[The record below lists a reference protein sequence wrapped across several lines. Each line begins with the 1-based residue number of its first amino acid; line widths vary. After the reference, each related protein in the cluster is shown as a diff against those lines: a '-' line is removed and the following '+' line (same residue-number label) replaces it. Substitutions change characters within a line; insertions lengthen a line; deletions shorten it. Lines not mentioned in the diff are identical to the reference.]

1 MEKKDEVIV
10 TVKQLI
16 IRGEGKLTSAQI
28 LLEKDR
34 IDDAI
39 SRAYYAAFLAAR
51 ALLHLLGISPKTRQ
65 GIITMFG
72 LKVVK
77 EGLLPSTIGRAL
89 NELFEARQTSDYA
102 VVVFYTKEDG
112 VHFVKEANEIIN
124 GIKNVI
130 RDKFRLEI

>member
-1 MEKKDEVIV
+1 LEKKDELIE

-16 IRGEGKLTSAQI
+16 IRSEGKLTSAQI
-28 LLEKDR
+28 LLENNR

-39 SRAYYAAFLAAR
+39 SRAYYAAFLASK
-51 ALLHLLGISPKTRQ
+51 ALLYLLGISPKTHQ
-65 GIITMFG
+65 GIVTMFG

-112 VHFVKEANEIIN
+112 VHFIEEANVIIN

-130 RDKFRLEI
+130 RDKFSLEV

>member
-1 MEKKDEVIV
+1 LKKIDEVIEV
-10 TVKQLI
+10 AKQFIL
-16 IRGEGKLTSAQI
+16 RSEGKLTSAQI

-34 IDDAI
+34 IDDSI

-51 ALLHLLGISPKTRQ
+51 AFLYILGMSPNTHHE
-65 GIITMFG
+65 IITMFE

-77 EGLLPSTIGRAL
+77 EELLPSTIGRAL

-112 VHFVKEANEIIN
+112 VHFIEEANAIIN

>member
-1 MEKKDEVIV
+1 MGKKDEVIE
-10 TVKQLI
+10 TAKQLI

-39 SRAYYAAFLAAR
+39 SRAYYAAFLASK
-51 ALLHLLGISPKTRQ
+51 ALLHLLGISPKTHQ
-65 GIITMFG
+65 GIVTMFG

-102 VVVFYTKEDG
+102 VIVFYTKEDG
-112 VHFVKEANEIIN
+112 VHFVEEANAIIN

>member
-1 MEKKDEVIV
+1 MEKKDEIIE

-16 IRGEGKLTSAQI
+16 IRGDGKLTSAQI

-34 IDDAI
+34 IDDSI

-51 ALLHLLGISPKTRQ
+51 ALLHLLGISPKIHH
-65 GIITMFG
+65 GIVTMFG

-102 VVVFYTKEDG
+102 VIVFYTKEDG
-112 VHFVKEANEIIN
+112 MRFIEEAKEIIN

-130 RDKFRLEI
+130 RDKFGLKI

>member
-1 MEKKDEVIV
+1 MGKKDELVE

-16 IRGEGKLTSAQI
+16 IRGEGKLISAQI

-39 SRAYYAAFLAAR
+39 SRAYYAAFLASK
-51 ALLHLLGISPKTRQ
+51 ALLHLLGISPKTHQ
-65 GIITMFG
+65 GIVTMFG

-102 VVVFYTKEDG
+102 VIVFYTKEDG
-112 VHFVKEANEIIN
+112 VRLVEEANAIIN

>member
-1 MEKKDEVIV
+1 MGKKDELVE

-16 IRGEGKLTSAQI
+16 IRGEGKLLSAQI

-39 SRAYYAAFLAAR
+39 SRAYYAAFLASK
-51 ALLHLLGISPKTRQ
+51 ALLHLLGISPKTHQ
-65 GIITMFG
+65 GIVTMFG

-102 VVVFYTKEDG
+102 VIVFYTKEDG
-112 VHFVKEANEIIN
+112 VRLVEEANTIIN

>member
-1 MEKKDEVIV
+1 LEKKDEVIV